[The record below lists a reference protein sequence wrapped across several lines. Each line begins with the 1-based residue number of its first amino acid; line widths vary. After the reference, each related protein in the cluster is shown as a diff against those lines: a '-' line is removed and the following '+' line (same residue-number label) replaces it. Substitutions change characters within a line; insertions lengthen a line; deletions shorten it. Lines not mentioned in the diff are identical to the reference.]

1 MQERSIIRKVH
12 FPFLLFLFLS
22 FIYVFYPFTGIEPII
37 TADAVYDTQ
46 IAKNIMWDGKLGW
59 QATLQP
65 PFHAILTVIAYP
77 LTSNVLTAG
86 ILVSKFMFWLL
97 PLSVYLLALRLFSVK
112 TAFFSA
118 VLVSFHPHYAN
129 ASNVM
134 EPTVTYTTLLM
145 AALFLSWEAFSKK
158 SFIYAAIAGI
168 SFSFAYLAR
177 SEGFLILV
185 FMSLALTLIILKK
198 KKDGEKDALM
208 KFKVLLIIVLIFF
221 IASAPYLLF
230 LKDTYGKI
238 VISPKASYVQ
248 EWMKSRIYK
257 DNNSGEILNPRLWG
271 LNDEGKLMWQE
282 PKGAGDLIRYL
293 ASHPAKSAKIYLIN
307 LSKEIPGRIGGGG
320 GQENYPQVYPLYFVL
335 PAIFW
340 LAVVFRKKMR
350 GQKPSLCFRHF

>member
-1 MQERSIIRKVH
+1 MIRKVH

-208 KFKVLLIIVLIFF
+208 KFKVLLIVVLIFF

-293 ASHPAKSAKIYLIN
+293 GSHPAKSAKIYLTN